1 MSTSITQYV
10 SVKREI
16 QGEII
21 TTSEP
26 FPSAP
31 SHILQK
37 KKWELKKK
45 AQIFYFIW
53 SIILFLMSKY
63 Y

>member
-37 KKWELKKK
+37 KMRAEEE
-45 AQIFYFIW
+45 
-53 SIILFLMSKY
+53 SSDILFYLINHFISY
-63 Y
+63 E

>member
-37 KKWELKKK
+37 KWELKKK

-53 SIILFLMSKY
+53 SIILFVMSKY